1 MFKYEDELISVL
13 IYNSGGE
20 CVVGMSFILIYPSIY
35 NKTNSP
41 LGSELSLNVGLGA
54 IALSRNP
61 SLGARPSGPSCM
73 HIVPPVPMINTRDSG
88 RPALRGGESVMAG
101 DMRGC
106 IVGDKIT

>member
-1 MFKYEDELISVL
+1 MNLCICLYDSRTKCVLDMTLTL
-13 IYNSGGE
+13 IYH
-20 CVVGMSFILIYPSIY
+20 SIY
-35 NKTNSP
+35 NKDEANIENKANSP

-73 HIVPPVPMINTRDSG
+73 HIVPPVPMIKTRDSG
-88 RPALRGGESVMAG
+88 SPALRGGESVMAG

-106 IVGDKIT
+106 R